1 MNPLH
6 PTRRQ
11 LIAAAALATLAPAS
25 FAQSDFPSKS
35 LRLVVPFPAGGAG
48 DTMAR
53 IIATPLAQ
61 ALGQSVVVDNKPGAD
76 GLLGANEVAR
86 SAPDGYTLLM
96 ATASP
101 IVYVPSVHITKPP
114 YDPIRDFAPIAL
126 TLKVPFFL
134 VTHPSFPA
142 SNVKEVIAHL
152 KANPGKVNFAS
163 AGTGASNHLTA
174 EYFMSAAGVKM
185 VHVPYK
191 GSPPAVTDLLAGQV
205 SLMFDTG
212 PVVLPHAKAGR
223 LKVHGV
229 GSVQRAAAAP
239 DLPTIAESGFPG
251 FEAVGWAGYMAPT
264 GTPREIIT
272 KLSAEIAKGLQ
283 DQALKDRFVALG
295 SEVLSSTPEEFG
307 AYIRSETAKWGKVIK
322 DSGAKA
328 E

>member
-1 MNPLH
+1 MTFKLRNAVALA
-6 PTRRQ
+6 
-11 LIAAAALATLAPAS
+11 LLAAA
-25 FAQSDFPSKS
+25 
-35 LRLVVPFPAGGAG
+35 
-48 DTMAR
+48 
-53 IIATPLAQ
+53 PLASVAQGAYPNRPVKVIVAFPPGQ
-61 ALGQSVVVDNKPGAD
+61 ATDQAARAIAQKLSESLGQQFIVENKPGAASII
-76 GLLGANEVAR
+76 GAEAAAK
-86 SAPDGYTLLM
+86 SPPDGYTLFMGSSGSIAVNPGMYPKL
-96 ATASP
+96 
-101 IVYVPSVHITKPP
+101 P
-114 YDPIRDFAPIAL
+114 YDPIKDFAPISL
-126 TLKVPFFL
+126 NLKVPFFL

-295 SEVLSSTPEEFG
+295 SEVLSSSPEEFG
-307 AYIRSETAKWGKVIK
+307 AYIRSETAKWGKMIR

>member
-1 MNPLH
+1 MKLV
-6 PTRRQ
+6 RW
-11 LIAAAALATLAPAS
+11 LAAGLAAGVMAGAAWGQAYPNR
-25 FAQSDFPSKS
+25 PVKI
-35 LRLVVPFPAGGAG
+35 VVPYPPGGVT
-48 DTMAR
+48 DLFAR
-53 IIATPLAQ
+53 
-61 ALGQSVVVDNKPGAD
+61 ALGAQMQESMGQPFLVENRPGASQMV
-76 GLLGANEVAR
+76 GAVYVAK
-86 SAPDGYTLLM
+86 SPPDGYTLFMGSSGSIAVNPGMYPKL
-96 ATASP
+96 
-101 IVYVPSVHITKPP
+101 P
-114 YDPIRDFAPIAL
+114 YDPIRDFAPISL
-126 TLKVPFFL
+126 NLKVPFFL

>member
-114 YDPIRDFAPIAL
+114 YDPIRDFAP
-126 TLKVPFFL
+126 
-134 VTHPSFPA
+134 VTHFTSFTYVFAVHESVPA
-142 SNVKEVIAHL
+142 KTMEEFIAYVR
-152 KANPGKVNFAS
+152 KNPGKVS
-163 AGTGASNHLTA
+163 YGTGDATSILTMA
-174 EYFMSAAGVKM
+174 QFAQAAKLDM
-185 VHVPYK
+185 VHIPYK
-191 GSPPAVTDLLAGQV
+191 GGAAATTDLMAGRVHAMILTPADVDKFQGK
-205 SLMFDTG
+205 LT
-212 PVVLPHAKAGR
+212 PLVVLLPKRSPIVPNVPTFAELGMPQVNVLPWSGIFVAG
-223 LKVHGV
+223 K
-229 GSVQRAAAAP
+229 
-239 DLPTIAESGFPG
+239 
-251 FEAVGWAGYMAPT
+251 
-264 GTPREIIT
+264 TPRAIVD
-272 KLSAEIAKGLQ
+272 KLSQELNAVFKRPELVAQFRKFGMGLE
-283 DQALKDRFVALG
+283 G
-295 SEVLSSTPEEFG
+295 STPEALAEIVKTQLAVWREG
-307 AYIRSETAKWGKVIK
+307 VKLAKIPT
-322 DSGAKA
+322 D
-328 E
+328 

>member
-1 MNPLH
+1 MSSRLM
-6 PTRRQ
+6 RS
-11 LIAAAALATLAPAS
+11 LALAALA
-25 FAQSDFPSKS
+25 
-35 LRLVVPFPAGGAG
+35 GAV
-48 DTMAR
+48 A
-53 IIATPLAQ
+53 ATALAQ
-61 ALGQSVVVDNKPGAD
+61 GAYPNRPVKVIVAFPPGQATDQAARATAQKLSESLGQQFIVENKPGAASII
-76 GLLGANEVAR
+76 GAEAAAKSPN
-86 SAPDGYTLLM
+86 DGYTLFMGSSGSIAVNPGMYAKL
-96 ATASP
+96 
-101 IVYVPSVHITKPP
+101 P
-114 YDPIRDFAPIAL
+114 YDPIRDFTPIAL

-142 SNVKEVIAHL
+142 SNVKEVVAHL
-152 KANPGKVNFAS
+152 KANPGKVNFAT

-174 EYFMSAAGVKM
+174 EYFMSVAGVKM
-185 VHVPYK
+185 THVPYK

-229 GSVQRAAAAP
+229 GSAQRAAAAP

-251 FEAVGWAGYMAPT
+251 FEAVGWAGYMAPA
-264 GTPREIIT
+264 GTPREIVS
-272 KLSAEIAKGLQ
+272 KLSAEIARGLQ

-295 SEVLSSTPEEFG
+295 AELLSSSPEEFA
-307 AYIRSETAKWGKVIK
+307 AYIRSETAKWGKVIR

>member
-1 MNPLH
+1 MEFKLKKVVALALLAVAPF
-6 PTRRQ
+6 
-11 LIAAAALATLAPAS
+11 AALAQSAYPNRPVKVIVAFPPGQATDQAARAI
-25 FAQSDFPSKS
+25 AQKLSDS
-35 LRLVVPFPAGGAG
+35 
-48 DTMAR
+48 
-53 IIATPLAQ
+53 
-61 ALGQSVVVDNKPGAD
+61 LGQQFIVENKPGAASII
-76 GLLGANEVAR
+76 GAEAAAK
-86 SAPDGYTLLM
+86 SPPDGYTLFMGSSGSIAVNPGMYPKL
-96 ATASP
+96 
-101 IVYVPSVHITKPP
+101 P
-114 YDPIRDFAPIAL
+114 YDPIKDFAPISL
-126 TLKVPFFL
+126 NLKVPFFL